1 MYEKAMV
8 FTVLDKAVDV
18 VLIRLGYKKRL
29 YTDVCIHVINHNND
43 VYIHGIMMMCICYI
57 NVAKVLQFSVV

>member
-43 VYIHGIMMMCICYI
+43 VYMLY
-57 NVAKVLQFSVV
+57 